1 MSFAVT
7 MFTNLISRI
16 HNCSRTEDILQA
28 SVESVK
34 EALNCD
40 RAVVYSLQPQSLGEI
55 VAESV
60 APGFPQTKATRID
73 DPCFQARHIDSYR
86 NGRVSAIDNI
96 HEARITDCHIETL
109 SKLAVKANLVVPLL
123 LPDRELYGL
132 LIMHQCSAPRAW
144 KPEEITLAVQMAG
157 QIGWAVDNALRW
169 SECQKIQSSLD
180 RQKYYNELLISATQ
194 KIHQCRTRT
203 DVLAIA
209 TAQAQAILKCDRA
222 IVYSIAHQSSGRV
235 YAESTLPALAPLEGS
250 VFADPCLEVYNSEE
264 VHHSQV
270 HAIDN
275 IHQAGISLDFV
286 DNLVENAVKAMMV
299 VPIVGDRNEV
309 FGLLSV
315 HQCFSYR
322 EWQESEVEW
331 LRQIGIQTGLAL
343 TKAQLQEEIADM
355 RSSLKRAGA
364 VKNSINHADTQ
375 VQQVKE
381 SVSNSMQT
389 LDESRHLMRLL
400 SREVITL
407 TEKLSSED
415 INLVRI
421 ITKKLEANAEVAT
434 SSTILL
440 QSEVKELETVVNSA
454 IRLYRSRAIN

>member
-1 MSFAVT
+1 

-40 RAVVYSLQPQSLGEI
+40 RAVVYSLQPESLGEI

-60 APGFPQTKATRID
+60 ALGFPKTQATRID

-86 NGRVSAIDNI
+86 QGRVSAIDNI
-96 HEARITDCHIETL
+96 YEARITDCHIETL

-123 LPDRELYGL
+123 LPDRALYGL
-132 LIMHQCSAPRAW
+132 LIAHQCDAPRIW

-180 RQKYYNELLISATQ
+180 RQKYYNELLVSATQ

-203 DVLAIA
+203 DVLATA
-209 TAQAQAILKCDRA
+209 TAQAQAILKGDRA
-222 IVYSIAHQSSGRV
+222 IVYSISDQSSGRV
-235 YAESTLPALAPLEGS
+235 YAESTLPALAPLLGS
-250 VFADPCLEVYNSEE
+250 VFADPCLAVYNSSEAG
-264 VHHSQV
+264 HHRSV

-275 IHQAGISLDFV
+275 IHEAGIGAEFV
-286 DNLVENAVKAMMV
+286 DNLVKNAVKAMMV
-299 VPIVGDRNEV
+299 VPIIGDRNEL

-315 HQCFSYR
+315 HQCFGYR
-322 EWQESEVEW
+322 EWQEMEVEW

-343 TKAQLQEEIADM
+343 TKAQLQEDIAEM

-381 SVSNSMQT
+381 SVSNSIQT
-389 LDESRHLMRLL
+389 LDEAKHLMRLL
-400 SREVITL
+400 SKEVVTL
-407 TEKLSSED
+407 TDKLSSED

-421 ITKKLEANAEVAT
+421 ITKKLQANAEVAT
-434 SSTILL
+434 SGTISL

-454 IRLYRSRAIN
+454 IKLYRSRAIN